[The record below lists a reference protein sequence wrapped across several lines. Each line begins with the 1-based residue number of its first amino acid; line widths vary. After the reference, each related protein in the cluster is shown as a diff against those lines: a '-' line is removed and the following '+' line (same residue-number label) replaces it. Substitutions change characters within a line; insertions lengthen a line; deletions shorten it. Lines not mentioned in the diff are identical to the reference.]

1 MFVLKTSMQTQQ
13 IDFNG
18 LYLGFYFLCDYCQLL
33 TKFGLLFTTVVITDC
48 PCINYHYTTRWL
60 SLPHVPFIKCTTS
73 DTSDS
78 AK

>member
-33 TKFGLLFTTVVITDC
+33 TKFGLLFTTAVITDC
-48 PCINYHYTTRWL
+48 PCINYHYTTR
-60 SLPHVPFIKCTTS
+60 
-73 DTSDS
+73 
-78 AK
+78 